1 MLPPPFSHQLLRGAL
16 DALTPGVPI
25 LVLLHGVT
33 AAAREPSRMSV
44 RVLEVHGVGNGI
56 CGGHVDEARR
66 REDLAERVKGGRV
79 LCPVLLGELD
89 GKLDVHVAKVVMA
102 VGRHALSANHL
113 DSVC

>member
-1 MLPPPFSHQLLRGAL
+1 MSPPFSSQLLRGAL
-16 DALTPGVPI
+16 DALTSGVSI

-33 AAAREPSRMSV
+33 AAAREPSRVSV
-44 RVLEVHGVGNGI
+44 RVLEVHGVGNGV
-56 CGGHVDEARR
+56 CGGYIDEAWR

-89 GKLDVHVAKVVMA
+89 GKLDVHVAEVVVT